1 MEMTNNTK
9 AFAASGI
16 LSSIFGAVAP
26 LGADRIAKAF
36 VDNFMATGA
45 VQLSVLVTAGVG
57 LVSFTLANIWAVSAV
72 NERYKAFKAAAY
84 GGVTG
89 FAAGMALSLSVSST
103 DSNNIDVSAPANRQ
117 GYAPVQSFQAPFKI
131 PLPAPRQILI

>member
-103 DSNNIDVSAPANRQ
+103 DSNNIDVSALQTVKATPLFKVFRRLLK
-117 GYAPVQSFQAPFKI
+117 YPFR
-131 PLPAPRQILI
+131 LPDKY